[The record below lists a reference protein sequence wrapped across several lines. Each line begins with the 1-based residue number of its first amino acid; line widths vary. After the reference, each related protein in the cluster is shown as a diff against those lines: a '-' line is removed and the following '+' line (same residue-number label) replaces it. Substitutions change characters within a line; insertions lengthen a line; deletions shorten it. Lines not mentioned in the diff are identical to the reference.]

1 MARTAIS
8 LALLILLVG
17 GQAMAVENAD
27 PSTPPATGQT
37 SLDELVVN
45 GKKLHERLAEI
56 YKTEDRFYALYN
68 QLNANHDFDMH
79 CAEEAR
85 TGTVLLQRVC
95 RPEYIEKA
103 EAEQARAFLTGNIA
117 PPAVAVAEAR
127 RAEYRKNVLD
137 TVKRNPQLLQLLRAR
152 YEMMRQYQDD
162 RDVKFKAHWI
172 VWE

>member
-1 MARTAIS
+1 MKRTAAS
-8 LALLILLVG
+8 LALLLLLVG
-17 GQAMAVENAD
+17 GQALAVENAD
-27 PSTPPATGQT
+27 PTSPATGQT
-37 SLDELVVN
+37 SLDEIVVN
-45 GKKLHERLAEI
+45 GKKLYERLAEI

-79 CAEEAR
+79 CAAEAR
-85 TGTVLLQRVC
+85 TGSILLQRVC
-95 RPEYIEKA
+95 RPEYIERA
-103 EAEQARAFLTGNIA
+103 EEEQAKAFLTGNVVPSA
-117 PPAVAVAEAR
+117 AVVAEAR

-162 RDVKFKAHWI
+162 RDVKFKTHWI